1 MISPCANPVSS
12 ISDEDALPRFPD
24 LRQRV
29 WRAILNWG
37 YFDDLKKRNAR
48 NGEMMH
54 QAQAQYLKWLMK
66 RVWGKWMVI
75 IMPDLVDPSEDDMPP
90 MHILRPDSD
99 DESDDS
105 DFFHRLMTMSLD
117 TMTFFPASD
126 DDSTGS
132 SGDRV
137 PPTAFPHGN
146 SRVQRVLSGPE
157 HRLLDAGPS
166 SSSDPRGSTES
177 PCESCVFRSHIS
189 RQLQFEMKL
198 LLLLS
203 STRSQGV
210 DQATSSRP
218 GSDDQA
224 SLQASPAPSGVSS
237 INHEDRSNPDSG
249 SDSDDYSG
257 TNSSNNSD
265 PPRVVEGTGLSK
277 KKRMFHETDYPAPLQ
292 VISTSERTSTSR
304 ATVVAPRPHMG

>member
-66 RVWGKWMVI
+66 RVYEEWKVI
-75 IMPDLVDPSEDDMPP
+75 DMPDMVDLSEDDMPP

-105 DFFHRLMTMSLD
+105 DFFHRLMTMSR
-117 TMTFFPASD
+117 TASD

-137 PPTAFPHGN
+137 PPTAFPKGN

-177 PCESCVFRSHIS
+177 PCESCDFFRSHIS

-210 DQATSSRP
+210 DQATSSGP

-265 PPRVVEGTGLSK
+265 PPRVVHWPLKEKEDVPRNRLPGTFAGHLNL
-277 KKRMFHETDYPAPLQ
+277 R
-292 VISTSERTSTSR
+292 RTSTSI